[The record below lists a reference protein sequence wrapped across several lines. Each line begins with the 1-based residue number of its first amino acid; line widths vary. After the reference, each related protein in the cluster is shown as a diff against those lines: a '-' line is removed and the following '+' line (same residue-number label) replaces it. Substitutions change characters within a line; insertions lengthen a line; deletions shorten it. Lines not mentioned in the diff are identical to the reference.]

1 MSLRKED
8 ERRKATCNPSQR
20 RLEKKMVVAG
30 TEASN
35 AVKERPGQREAGGGR
50 FEAAH
55 LKKGRF
61 LTVEKWQCTAE

>member
-35 AVKERPGQREAGGGR
+35 AVKESPGQREARGGN
-50 FEAAH
+50 FVAI
-55 LKKGRF
+55 LKKS
-61 LTVEKWQCTAE
+61 